1 MAVPTPALGLPE
13 DALERRFGGVFRR
26 GDLDVRQDRVVMID
40 RLVDA
45 ANRFET

>member
-26 GDLDVRQDRVVMID
+26 GDLDVPQDRVVMID

>member
-1 MAVPTPALGLPE
+1 MAVPTPALGLSGEGPE
-13 DALERRFGGVFRR
+13 QQLVGVFRR
-26 GDLDVRQDRVVMID
+26 GDLDVPQDRVVMID